1 MNNYRFANKN
11 VIRFLS
17 LSLGILFLIS
27 CGTTTK
33 FPVSTLAPAAD
44 ITAITK
50 LDENNNKVITIKAK
64 NLASPDRI
72 DPNANAYVIWI
83 ETQYNEIR
91 SLGQLQNKNADK
103 AELTTVTPY
112 DIDQIFIT
120 AETQGN
126 VLQPAGA
133 EIARVEIPAYV
144 FEPDPPVENLFPEE
158 PAQPFPDDPNQPVIP
173 DPTSPTFPE
182 TPNQNENPIQPTET
196 EIFTQPFDTIR

>member
-1 MNNYRFANKN
+1 M
-11 VIRFLS
+11 RFLS
-17 LSLGILFLIS
+17 LYLGIFFITS

-33 FPVSTLAPAAD
+33 FPVSPLAPAAD

-83 ETQYNEIR
+83 ETQYNEVR
-91 SLGQLQNKNADK
+91 NLGQLQNKNADK
-103 AELTTVTPY
+103 AELSTVTPY

-120 AETQGN
+120 VETQGN
-126 VLQPAGA
+126 VLQPTGA
-133 EIARVEIPAYV
+133 EVARVEIPAYV
-144 FEPDPPVENLFPEE
+144 FEPEPPVENLFPDE
-158 PAQPFPDDPNQPVIP
+158 PVQPAFPEDPNQQTIPDDPN
-173 DPTSPTFPE
+173 SPTFPE
-182 TPNQNENPIQPTET
+182 TPNEYENPIQPTET